1 MRHMKKIIIALTV
14 LGLAFCLSGPLS
26 AQPLPGEQQ
35 NGSPTG
41 GAPISGQSTA
51 PIGGGAGILVAFG
64 IAYAISRY
72 NTKKK
77 EE

>member
-1 MRHMKKIIIALTV
+1 MKKIIVALTV
-14 LGLAFCLSGPLS
+14 LGLALCLSGPLS
-26 AQPLPGEQQ
+26 AQPLPGEQG
-35 NGSPTG
+35 NGSETG
-41 GAPISGQSTA
+41 GPAINGPSA

-72 NTKKK
+72 NNKKK